1 MAEWLRERWLAY
13 VDEERLLLPMTEGQR
28 KSAGRGDARLT
39 FERGEIAAE
48 VSVGSTGAIAVATLR
63 FRPFGARDWR
73 RVEAAIAADPE
84 GARRLLSGAVGPELE
99 QAFNQAGLSLFPAGR
114 GRLPRCTCGQPL
126 TCRHVRV
133 LVVRAAAAFAANPF
147 LWLQVLGRERD
158 ALLAGVRAQ
167 LANRAESGA
176 GGRAAPRS
184 GAGART
190 VPVRP
195 VLDPRR
201 FLATDTAPAGIPV
214 RPDEAAVP
222 DALLRVLGPLPLAPA
237 LNRTRRYAVAQV
249 TRWGRTFQVHEPVE
263 ETAEQVLTRFY
274 RAISAG
280 AAALARG
287 ERAPVYRDEPLP
299 GTRVHPRGRVAAEI
313 AALVDRR
320 GACVSLDE
328 LTRACP
334 TAAALPPEAAAQA
347 VRGAAERLPE
357 GYIVLARRYVGRRD
371 QVVAGAAF
379 RHVVTWSEWQ
389 AGWLSTEGEWFLA
402 LDMLGVWPPLT
413 VEMGGRT
420 VALQEWVREHPSAPE
435 PFFALLKPEVGDEL
449 AVAVVE
455 PEPLRL
461 RVTLRRRAS
470 RDLLEPLPVDQA
482 AARILAM
489 GIAANPYE
497 GLAEPAAVQLL
508 LAEGFYRP
516 GRVPDPVWLL
526 PMPAVGEPV
535 RWGWGRRLVS
545 SYWGR
550 SSLIPGGQVPGWREG
565 HRITAGLGDYLAG
578 LPLPERRAASVFAEA
593 WAERWPG
600 NPLDP
605 DRPPPYGAFLHFL
618 LNRAPVIARQL
629 NLAAEEALRAL
640 QLGFRYLVR
649 AEPAMAGAYEP
660 FIRACEAA
668 EPFRHRLATLPALRT
683 PEFQAWEMEGFR
695 WLGPALSLE

>member
-1 MAEWLRERWLAY
+1 MAEWLSERWLAY
-13 VDEERLLLPMTEGQR
+13 VEEERLLLPMTPGQR

-39 FERGEIAAE
+39 FARGEIAAE
-48 VSVGSTGAIAVATLR
+48 VSVGSSGAIAVATLR
-63 FRPFGARDWR
+63 FQPFGARDWR
-73 RVEAAIAADPE
+73 RVESAIAGDAE
-84 GARRLLSGAVGPELE
+84 AARRLLSGTVGPELE
-99 QAFNQAGLSLFPAGR
+99 QVCNQAGLSLFPSGR
-114 GRLPRCTCGQPL
+114 GRMPRCTCGQPI

-133 LVVRAAAAFAANPF
+133 LVVRAAAAFGANPF
-147 LWLQVLGRERD
+147 LWLQVLGREREE
-158 ALLAGVRAQ
+158 LLAGVRAQ
-167 LANRAESGA
+167 LANRAEP
-176 GGRAAPRS
+176 GGGGPARRS
-184 GAGART
+184 EAGAGAA
-190 VPVRP
+190 PVGP
-195 VLDPRR
+195 MLDPRR
-201 FLATDTAPAGIPV
+201 FLATDTDPAGIPV
-214 RPDEAAVP
+214 RPEEAAVP
-222 DALLRVLGPLPLAPA
+222 DALLRVLGPLPLAPE
-237 LNRTRRYAVAQV
+237 LNRTRRYAIAEV
-249 TRWGRTFQVHEPVE
+249 TRWGRTFRVHQPVE

-274 RAISAG
+274 QTVSAG
-280 AAALARG
+280 AARLARG
-287 ERAPVYRDEPLP
+287 ERSPAYRDEPLP
-299 GTRVHPRGRVAAEI
+299 GTRVPPRSRVAGEI
-313 AALVDRR
+313 AALVDER
-320 GACVSLDE
+320 GTCVSMDE

-334 TAAALPPEAAAQA
+334 TAAALPPEAAVHA
-347 VRGAAERLPE
+347 VRGAAERLPA
-357 GYIVLARRYVGRRD
+357 GYVVLADRYVGRRD
-371 QVVAGAAF
+371 QIVAGAAF
-379 RHVVTWSEWQ
+379 RHVVTWPEWQ
-389 AGWLSTEGEWFLA
+389 AGRLSTEGEWFLA
-402 LDMLGVWPPLT
+402 LTLLGAWPPVT
-413 VEMGGRT
+413 AEMNGRA
-420 VALQEWVREHPSAPE
+420 VALQQWVRENPSDPD
-435 PFFALLKPEVGDEL
+435 PFVAWLKPEVGDEL
-449 AVAVVE
+449 TFAVVE

-461 RVTLRRRAS
+461 RVTLRRRAE
-470 RDLLEPLPVDQA
+470 RDLLEPLPIDQA
-482 AARILAM
+482 AARLLAM
-489 GIAANPYE
+489 WIAGNPYE
-497 GLAEPAAVQLL
+497 GIAEPTAVQLL

-535 RWGWGRRLVS
+535 RWGWDRRLVS

>member
-1 MAEWLRERWLAY
+1 M
-13 VDEERLLLPMTEGQR
+13 
-28 KSAGRGDARLT
+28 
-39 FERGEIAAE
+39 
-48 VSVGSTGAIAVATLR
+48 
-63 FRPFGARDWR
+63 
-73 RVEAAIAADPE
+73 
-84 GARRLLSGAVGPELE
+84 
-99 QAFNQAGLSLFPAGR
+99 
-114 GRLPRCTCGQPL
+114 
-126 TCRHVRV
+126 RV

-147 LWLQVLGRERD
+147 LWLQVLGREREE
-158 ALLAGVRAQ
+158 LLAGVRAQ

-176 GGRAAPRS
+176 GGPARRS
-184 GAGART
+184 GAGAGAA
-190 VPVRP
+190 PVGP
-195 VLDPRR
+195 MLDPRR
-201 FLATDTAPAGIPV
+201 FLATDTDPAGIPV
-214 RPDEAAVP
+214 RPEEAAVP
-222 DALLRVLGPLPLAPA
+222 DALLRVLGPLPLAPE
-237 LNRTRRYAVAQV
+237 LNRTRRYAIAEV
-249 TRWGRTFQVHEPVE
+249 TRWGRTFRVHQPVE

-274 RAISAG
+274 QTVSAG
-280 AAALARG
+280 AARLARG
-287 ERAPVYRDEPLP
+287 ERSPAYRDEPLP
-299 GTRVHPRGRVAAEI
+299 GTRVPPRSRVAGEI
-313 AALVDRR
+313 AALVDER
-320 GACVSLDE
+320 GTCVSLDE

-334 TAAALPPEAAAQA
+334 TAAALPPEAAVQA
-347 VRGAAERLPE
+347 VRGAAERLPA
-357 GYIVLARRYVGRRD
+357 GYVVLADRYVGRRD
-371 QVVAGAAF
+371 QIVAGAAF
-379 RHVVTWSEWQ
+379 RHVVTWPEWQ
-389 AGWLSTEGEWFLA
+389 AGRLSTEGEWFLA
-402 LDMLGVWPPLT
+402 LTLLGAWPPVT
-413 VEMGGRT
+413 AEMDGRA
-420 VALQEWVREHPSAPE
+420 VALQQWVRENPSDPD
-435 PFFALLKPEVGDEL
+435 PFVAWLKPEVGDEL
-449 AVAVVE
+449 TFAVVE

-461 RVTLRRRAS
+461 RVTLRRRAE
-470 RDLLEPLPVDQA
+470 RDLLEPLAIDQA
-482 AARILAM
+482 AARLLAM
-489 GIAANPYE
+489 WIAGNPYE
-497 GLAEPAAVQLL
+497 GIAEPTAVQLL

-535 RWGWGRRLVS
+535 RWGWDRRLVS